1 MARSSSEISQI
12 IRARLKVLDPDISA
26 ESGTPERK
34 IIDTVAE
41 TIAEA
46 EMDQFVL
53 NYQFDIDTKVGSD
66 LDSFVSLFGFGR
78 QAGRQSTGTVT
89 LSRNSPATA
98 DILIPIATQ
107 VVKPATTVS
116 PAVVYLTTSSATLYT
131 GTTSVDV
138 SIQAAD
144 PGEAGNAPSNSITSF
159 ASGDA
164 FGISDITNALATS
177 GGSEAETD
185 EELRVRFKNTIFRNV
200 SGTRDQFLALATAS
214 RFTKKANVIGPMSRF
229 SEYIQIPSGLTANTQ
244 LGTQGLAKYIYSYD
258 YFLSNGDPG
267 NEVFFAPSGDYTLTI
282 TPGGTYTS
290 TITATL
296 ANTTLA
302 ANFTPGTDTTITLT
316 SGAAFGTSG
325 TVKIGSTEP
334 PVYASYTGKA
344 GAVLSGVVAAAGSLI
359 SSGAQ
364 VVQGTLDVG
373 QTYLLEQTYTSVS
386 SRNDPA
392 NNIMMY
398 VDIFVSGEDD
408 QTAFETLS
416 FPPTGNAVVSGGSTR
431 FANNKYNRDGTTTQP
446 TVGNWLSFPA
456 QQPIISLPTTITIGA
471 NTWVLGTD
479 YWLVHD
485 ITSNMG
491 SRRSQDAIEWKS
503 TVTTAAGTAYTLSYT
518 WNRVPMAV
526 NEIVDTYKAVT
537 QDVLVHAA
545 KLRYFNVNLVIMYTP
560 GFSPAAVETDVF
572 TALSDFLEQQN
583 FGAIIQLADL
593 TNAVADVA
601 GVDAVR
607 IARNASPVDDSTFYG
622 VQEVDKTG
630 VTLLNTFT
638 NDFALLDS
646 QLPILNN
653 VKFYRKAQ
661 NTWQF

>member
-1 MARSSSEISQI
+1 MARSSSEISRI
-12 IRARLKVLDPDISA
+12 IQARLKVLDPDISA
-26 ESGTPERK
+26 EPGTPERK

-53 NYQFDIDTKVGSD
+53 TYQYDIDTKVGDD
-66 LDSFVSLFGFGR
+66 LDRFVALFGFGR
-78 QAGRQSTGTVT
+78 DGGRQSTGTIT
-89 LSRNSPATA
+89 LTRNSVATT

-107 VVKPATTVS
+107 VVKPATSVS
-116 PAVVYLTTSSATLYT
+116 PSVVYLTTSSATLYT

-144 PGEAGNAPSNSITSF
+144 PGEIGNAPANSITSF
-159 ASGDA
+159 TSGDS
-164 FGISDITNALATS
+164 FGISDVTNALATS
-177 GGSEAETD
+177 GGTDPETD

-200 SGTRDQFLALATAS
+200 AGTRDQFLALATAS

-229 SEYIQIPSGLTANTQ
+229 SEYIQIPTGLTATTQ
-244 LGTQGLAKYIYSYD
+244 LGTQGLAKYIYNYD

-267 NEVFFAPSGDYTLTI
+267 NEIFYAPSGDFTLTI

-290 TITATL
+290 SLTATL
-296 ANTTLA
+296 VNTTLA
-302 ANFTPGTDTTITLT
+302 AGFTPGTDTTIVLT

-325 TVKIGSTEP
+325 TVKIGTTEP
-334 PVYASYTGKA
+334 PVYASYTGKSTNT
-344 GAVLSGVVAAAGSLI
+344 LTGVTAAAGSLI
-359 SSGAQ
+359 ASGTQ

-408 QTAFETLS
+408 QTVFETLG

-446 TVGNWLSFPA
+446 TVGNWLLFPA
-456 QQPIISLPTTITIGA
+456 QQPIISLPSTITIGA

-503 TVTTAAGTAYTLSYT
+503 TVTTVPGTQFTISYT
-518 WNRVPMAV
+518 WNRVPMTV

-545 KLRYFNVNLVIMYTP
+545 KLRYFNANLVIMYTP
-560 GFSPAAVETDVF
+560 GFSPAAVEADVF
-572 TALSDFLEQQN
+572 TALSEFMEQQN
-583 FGAIIQLADL
+583 FGAIIQLADIIS
-593 TNAVADVA
+593 VVSDVS

-607 IARNASPVDDSTFYG
+607 IARNASPVDDSTYYG
-622 VQEVDKTG
+622 VQEVDKSGITI
-630 VTLLNTFT
+630 LNTFT

>member
-1 MARSSSEISQI
+1 
-12 IRARLKVLDPDISA
+12 
-26 ESGTPERK
+26 
-34 IIDTVAE
+34 
-41 TIAEA
+41 
-46 EMDQFVL
+46 
-53 NYQFDIDTKVGSD
+53 
-66 LDSFVSLFGFGR
+66 
-78 QAGRQSTGTVT
+78 VT
-89 LSRNSPATA
+89 
-98 DILIPIATQ
+98 
-107 VVKPATTVS
+107 
-116 PAVVYLTTSSATLYT
+116 
-131 GTTSVDV
+131 
-138 SIQAAD
+138 
-144 PGEAGNAPSNSITSF
+144 
-159 ASGDA
+159 
-164 FGISDITNALATS
+164 
-177 GGSEAETD
+177 
-185 EELRVRFKNTIFRNV
+185 
-200 SGTRDQFLALATAS
+200 
-214 RFTKKANVIGPMSRF
+214 
-229 SEYIQIPSGLTANTQ
+229 
-244 LGTQGLAKYIYSYD
+244 
-258 YFLSNGDPG
+258 
-267 NEVFFAPSGDYTLTI
+267 
-282 TPGGTYTS
+282 
-290 TITATL
+290 
-296 ANTTLA
+296 
-302 ANFTPGTDTTITLT
+302 
-316 SGAAFGTSG
+316 
-325 TVKIGSTEP
+325 
-334 PVYASYTGKA
+334 
-344 GAVLSGVVAAAGSLI
+344 AAAGSLI